1 MGRTKNANTNR
12 HKYPFSAL
20 IFPNSKPAKAL
31 LHSAN
36 NHEIILC
43 KQNITELFDILNR
56 KTPNFVPAA
65 ETLLKEMS
73 YTLIPTVKM
82 TKQKIR
88 DMKDQPILNAAITS
102 NVDIIITGDKDFL
115 SLDIKRPKC
124 MTAAEFLE
132 FENIE

>member
-1 MGRTKNANTNR
+1 MQILIDTNIL
-12 HKYPFSAL
+12 FSAL

-56 KTPNFVPAA
+56 KAPNFVLAA

-73 YTLIPTVKM
+73 YTLIPTVKI

>member
-1 MGRTKNANTNR
+1 M
-12 HKYPFSAL
+12 
-20 IFPNSKPAKAL
+20 
-31 LHSAN
+31 
-36 NHEIILC
+36 C

-56 KTPNFVPAA
+56 KAPNFVPDA

-132 FENIE
+132 FENIEYPLMIGV

>member
-1 MGRTKNANTNR
+1 M
-12 HKYPFSAL
+12 
-20 IFPNSKPAKAL
+20 
-31 LHSAN
+31 
-36 NHEIILC
+36 C
-43 KQNITELFDILNR
+43 KQNITELFDILKR
-56 KTPNFVPAA
+56 KAPNFVPAA

-73 YTLIPTVKM
+73 YTLIPTVKI

>member
-1 MGRTKNANTNR
+1 
-12 HKYPFSAL
+12 
-20 IFPNSKPAKAL
+20 
-31 LHSAN
+31 
-36 NHEIILC
+36 
-43 KQNITELFDILNR
+43 
-56 KTPNFVPAA
+56 
-65 ETLLKEMS
+65 MS
-73 YTLIPTVKM
+73 YTLIPTVKI